1 MHKPISTH
9 WSTIKEIYAILK
21 VRSPMA
27 FLFANNLLSL
37 CMLSLMLIGW
47 RTMTIVPLLVYIL
60 CFLVVIILSSS
71 QKLCYLARYSIEL
84 YIGLLFL
91 LLLNY
96 VEFNLFFLNIK
107 LTAFNLLL
115 FAVIIT
121 VLLIFVQILFLT
133 LI

>member
-107 LTAFNLLL
+107 LTALNLLL

>member
-133 LI
+133 LV

>member
-47 RTMTIVPLLVYIL
+47 GTMTIVPLLVYIL

-107 LTAFNLLL
+107 LTALNLLL

>member
-60 CFLVVIILSSS
+60 CFLVVIILWSS

>member
-60 CFLVVIILSSS
+60 CFLVVIILWSS

-133 LI
+133 LV

>member
-47 RTMTIVPLLVYIL
+47 GTMTIVPLLVYIL

-107 LTAFNLLL
+107 LTALNLLL

-133 LI
+133 LV